1 MTLLRAAF
9 LLAAA
14 LIGCGGGVAPAQVP
28 VDTVVRMDFIAR
40 PAADGTWYVQGGNG
54 HPDPDH
60 APTGGNPSVRVVGN
74 DLELAFGRA
83 FTHAGVIQV
92 TSDDDFGKAGISA
105 HCNLGLAGSRCVL
118 MHRWDVIAPAQV
130 IDLVP
135 PGSGN
140 FWVSVTMV
148 DRR

>member
-1 MTLLRAAF
+1 VIRRAAAIALV
-9 LLAAA
+9 LL
-14 LIGCGGGVAPAQVP
+14 GCGGSPADEP
-28 VDTVVRMDFIAR
+28 TVTVSRLDFIVRMDAS
-40 PAADGTWYVQGGNG
+40 GHWYVQA
-54 HPDPDH
+54 DADH
-60 APTGGNPSVRVVGN
+60 MPTGGSPTVTETPDALVLN
-74 DLELAFGRA
+74 FGRV
-83 FTHAGVIQV
+83 FTHAVVIQV